1 MCRSSYLSFRYPLGA
16 CECLPCNDRQMLGR
30 LRENAAS
37 PSKTQKFSIFI
48 LLFYSSTD
56 GAARQI
62 TQIDSLIFVHL
73 LDNELTTAGFIVL
86 VVRIDGNAVTDG
98 SRGR

>member
-1 MCRSSYLSFRYPLGA
+1 MPVFLSFVPLSIGCVWVPPMQPPANAGA
-16 CECLPCNDRQMLGR
+16 VE
-30 LRENAAS
+30 RENAAS
-37 PSKTQKFSIFI
+37 PSKTQKFPFY
-48 LLFYSSTD
+48 LFVLFFTD

-62 TQIDSLIFVHL
+62 TQIDSLIFMHL